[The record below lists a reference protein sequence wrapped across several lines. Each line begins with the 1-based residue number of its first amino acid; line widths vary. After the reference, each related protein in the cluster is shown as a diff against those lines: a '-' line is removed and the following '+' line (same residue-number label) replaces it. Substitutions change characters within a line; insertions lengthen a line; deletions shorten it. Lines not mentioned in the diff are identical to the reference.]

1 MFRYSLK
8 IIILILIAADLH
20 PKSFS
25 KANLIIGYISSAEE
39 HSIVELEKKF
49 SLLRVNFIKVINSGF
64 YSVDSNLEELIIE
77 LKKEALVKYCEFPAE
92 KTLNSENRLDDQY
105 YLINSGQTINGKAGI
120 LGNDLNWVNAINYFS
135 KKINNSD
142 IVTAVIDDGLY
153 WIGEDGEFDSSNLA
167 FNTLELL
174 NYSDSIDND
183 SNGYIDDYLGWDFH
197 NDNNDVLPEGR
208 THGTLVASL
217 IAAKGDTRGMA
228 GVARDSKILPLKVYG
243 GAGEFEFDDYIEAL
257 AYAFNSEVDIVNI
270 SLSGS
275 SYNQT
280 EKAMMDLLESKDI
293 LIVCSAGNYGRDNDD
308 LNFSRYPASYNNDNI
323 ISVTSVDQDG
333 AYVESHNY
341 GLNSVDIAAPGA
353 DILAFQ
359 GFGVAGNLY
368 EIDFKDDPN
377 WEFGFYTNDQS
388 SDGWFIDTQVSDTVS
403 WMRSS
408 SGYYKSNTESYVITN
423 SYNLYAAK
431 NPSLQLLIDYDLEEN
446 YDFLNVDVST
456 DGSSYTNLATVTGK
470 TESFTTL
477 NLPLNDYLGEDV
489 MFRFS
494 LTTDGSINKFGVTIA
509 ALTIRADEAPYV
521 FVDGTSFSAPI
532 VSGVCSLM
540 KSINSDLSASDIKE
554 ILMQTSVPIDNLSN
568 KVVSGGVVDMFNSLY
583 AINNKQR
590 IYYSYDLNNW
600 SLLEDFFS
608 NELISYELNDYY
620 DFDIVVEYQ
629 INGQSSSGNIVKL
642 MYSGKDKESNLRRI
656 ITSRNILSSSQRFF
670 LKSEVY

>member
-1 MFRYSLK
+1 
-8 IIILILIAADLH
+8 
-20 PKSFS
+20 
-25 KANLIIGYISSAEE
+25 
-39 HSIVELEKKF
+39 
-49 SLLRVNFIKVINSGF
+49 
-64 YSVDSNLEELIIE
+64 
-77 LKKEALVKYCEFPAE
+77 
-92 KTLNSENRLDDQY
+92 
-105 YLINSGQTINGKAGI
+105 
-120 LGNDLNWVNAINYFS
+120 
-135 KKINNSD
+135 
-142 IVTAVIDDGLY
+142 
-153 WIGEDGEFDSSNLA
+153 
-167 FNTLELL
+167 
-174 NYSDSIDND
+174 
-183 SNGYIDDYLGWDFH
+183 
-197 NDNNDVLPEGR
+197 
-208 THGTLVASL
+208 
-217 IAAKGDTRGMA
+217 
-228 GVARDSKILPLKVYG
+228 
-243 GAGEFEFDDYIEAL
+243 
-257 AYAFNSEVDIVNI
+257 
-270 SLSGS
+270 
-275 SYNQT
+275 
-280 EKAMMDLLESKDI
+280 
-293 LIVCSAGNYGRDNDD
+293 
-308 LNFSRYPASYNNDNI
+308 
-323 ISVTSVDQDG
+323 
-333 AYVESHNY
+333 
-341 GLNSVDIAAPGA
+341 
-353 DILAFQ
+353 
-359 GFGVAGNLY
+359 
-368 EIDFKDDPN
+368 
-377 WEFGFYTNDQS
+377 
-388 SDGWFIDTQVSDTVS
+388 
-403 WMRSS
+403 
-408 SGYYKSNTESYVITN
+408 
-423 SYNLYAAK
+423 
-431 NPSLQLLIDYDLEEN
+431 LIDYDLEEN